1 MSAPISNGTRIFS
14 PLRKVMYCITL
25 CHDSVFSSRTTFA
38 KLLGLKSIKAGES
51 SLTPTFYNTFL
62 KAITLDS
69 PILKTTEMDSS
80 FTQLIL
86 IILGIFTFFLNSIK
100 GECNSSL
107 PQRDIVRDQIG
118 LMKKFIKFT

>member
-1 MSAPISNGTRIFS
+1 
-14 PLRKVMYCITL
+14 
-25 CHDSVFSSRTTFA
+25 
-38 KLLGLKSIKAGES
+38 
-51 SLTPTFYNTFL
+51 
-62 KAITLDS
+62 
-69 PILKTTEMDSS
+69 LKTTEMDSS

-118 LMKKFIKFT
+118 LMKKIIKFT